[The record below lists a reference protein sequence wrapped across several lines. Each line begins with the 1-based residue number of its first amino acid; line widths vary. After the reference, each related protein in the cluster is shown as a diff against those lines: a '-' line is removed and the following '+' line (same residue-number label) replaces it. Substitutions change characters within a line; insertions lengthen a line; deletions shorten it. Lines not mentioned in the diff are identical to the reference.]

1 MFKKIP
7 YIRFIEGEDGQGVES
22 GTADFT
28 SGEPIQST
36 TENNSQQESSQQSS
50 EGSQSSHNPNWDE
63 LKNELPDEFIWNKVR
78 PHLERFD
85 KNNNSRFEKVQQQ
98 FAPYQPLIEN
108 QVPFEQIQQAFQLRH
123 ELANNTR
130 GMFERL
136 GQTLGIDGS
145 RLQKLFEAEQEQQES
160 QGLRNGIPEGE
171 EEALDPR
178 IEQMKRQQDAMTAY
192 LAQQWE
198 QANQQQAAIQQQ
210 QNEQRWFS
218 ETTEVLDKFNVQDK
232 EERNWAVNFA
242 IMQAQQT
249 GKPVDIE
256 AGVRAMRAFQGQA
269 IQNRRYAPPV
279 SDGTGNFIADQ
290 VDFKQL
296 ASNRESLD
304 DYVVQQLKKLNGG
317 N

>member
-1 MFKKIP
+1 MFKRIP
-7 YIRFIEGEDGQGVES
+7 YIRFIEGEDGQGAES
-22 GTADFT
+22 GTEDFT

-36 TENNSQQESSQQSS
+36 TNNDSQQESGQSHES
-50 EGSQSSHNPNWDE
+50 SQSSHNPSWDE
-63 LKNELPDEFIWNKVR
+63 LLNELPDDFIKNKVR
-78 PHLERFD
+78 PHLEKFD
-85 KNNNSRFEKVQQQ
+85 RNNNSRFEKVQQQ
-98 FAPYQPLIEN
+98 FAPYKPLIDN
-108 QVPFEQIQQAFQLRH
+108 QVRFEEIQQAFQLRH

-136 GQTLGIDGS
+136 GQTLGIEGS

-171 EEALDPR
+171 EEPLDPR
-178 IEQMKRQQDAMTAY
+178 IEQMKKQQEAMTAY

-198 QANQQQAAIQQQ
+198 QANQQQQFIQQQ
-210 QNEQRWFS
+210 ANEARWFN
-218 ETTEVLDKFNVQDK
+218 ETKDALDKFDVQNK

-242 IMQAQQT
+242 LMQAQQT

-256 AGVRAMRAFQGQA
+256 AGIRAMRAFQGQA

-279 SDGTGNFIADQ
+279 SDGTGNYIADQ
-290 VDFKQL
+290 VDYNKL
-296 ASNRESLD
+296 AKNSDDLN
-304 DYVVQQLKKLNGG
+304 DYVVEKLKQLNGG